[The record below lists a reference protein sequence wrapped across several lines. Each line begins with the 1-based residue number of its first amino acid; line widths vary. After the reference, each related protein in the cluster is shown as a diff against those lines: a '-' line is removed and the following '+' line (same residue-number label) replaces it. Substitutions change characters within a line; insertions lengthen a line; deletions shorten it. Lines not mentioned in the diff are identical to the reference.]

1 MMVNAQITRNIPGG
15 LLLSRA
21 RFRFFLV
28 HQRYCDQKRKPNN
41 PVQLLT

>member
-1 MMVNAQITRNIPGG
+1 MMVNAQITRNIPDR

-28 HQRYCDQKRKPNN
+28 NQRYYDQKPKPNYVYN
-41 PVQLLT
+41 